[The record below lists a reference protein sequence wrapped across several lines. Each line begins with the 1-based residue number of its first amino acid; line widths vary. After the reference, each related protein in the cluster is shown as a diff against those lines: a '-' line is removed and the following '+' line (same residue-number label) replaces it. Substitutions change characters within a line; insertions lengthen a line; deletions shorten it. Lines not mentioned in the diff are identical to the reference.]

1 MCGRIVWVPGKPR
14 TSHTRPTRMRTSGM
28 SIFMRLAVTVAA
40 LPTLL
45 AGLSACRGTDAPSA
59 SCAAVLLYDGHTY
72 LGGSPL
78 KRDPKVTSRSMP
90 PAVPGCDDTGGQ
102 SEAEKDEP
110 VRVVELADVATTTAV
125 LFHGSIYVREGR
137 VLPAEVMDWFRA
149 PRCGT
154 AGTFEVTGDWLG
166 VLGPKQARFDG
177 DIRLPYRLEMHVRS
191 GPPGLRRDD
200 DHGAGHQGDRPSPDP
215 GRREGVAVA
224 GRASQCL
231 TSVHE
236 PALRGHRAGRE
247 MTPRDQAPRR
257 NDPGRCH
264 GSGYGS
270 IAMSAKGCDMVEAA
284 RPDLPR

>member
-1 MCGRIVWVPGKPR
+1 M
-14 TSHTRPTRMRTSGM
+14 TTSGM

-45 AGLSACRGTDAPSA
+45 AGLSACRGADATSA

-90 PAVPGCDDTGGQ
+90 AAVPGCDDTGGQ

-110 VRVVELADVATTTAV
+110 VRVVELADVPPATAV

-191 GPPGLRRDD
+191 GPPDYVGTTIMVQATKATD
-200 DHGAGHQGDRPSPDP
+200 
-215 GRREGVAVA
+215 
-224 GRASQCL
+224 
-231 TSVHE
+231 
-236 PALRGHRAGRE
+236 PAL
-247 MTPRDQAPRR
+247 TPADVKASLWQGGQVSASL
-257 NDPGRCH
+257 RCTNRH
-264 GSGYGS
+264 FEA
-270 IAMSAKGCDMVEAA
+270 IALDVK
-284 RPDLPR
+284 